1 MTTKIKIGDRWVGEG
16 EPTYIVAEVGSNHNG
31 DLAQAK
37 ELIDVAASSGVDV
50 VKFQIFKAE
59 TLLTH
64 DHPAFQI
71 IKDNELP
78 REWVGELASY
88 AEKRDII
95 FTASPFDHEAVDL
108 LCEIGVPLLKWASPE
123 IHDIPLLKYAAATG
137 KALLV
142 STGMCNLM
150 DIHHAIEAV
159 RSQGNENFAVL
170 HCVSSYP
177 TETADINLRMMDSI
191 RDAFKVPVGLS
202 DHTTSTVIPAAAV
215 ARGACVIEKHF
226 TLSRSLDGPDHSF
239 ALEPAELSAMVS
251 AIREVDE
258 GLGSSVKG
266 PVPVVENLAVKYKYL
281 VSDVAIPVGTTI
293 TTDMLTVKRGGHGIL
308 PVNLE
313 IVVGRK
319 AAEDIPEDKLI
330 SWEMV

>member
-1 MTTKIKIGDRWVGEG
+1 
-16 EPTYIVAEVGSNHNG
+16 
-31 DLAQAK
+31 
-37 ELIDVAASSGVDV
+37 
-50 VKFQIFKAE
+50 
-59 TLLTH
+59 
-64 DHPAFQI
+64 
-71 IKDNELP
+71 
-78 REWVGELASY
+78 
-88 AEKRDII
+88 
-95 FTASPFDHEAVDL
+95 
-108 LCEIGVPLLKWASPE
+108 
-123 IHDIPLLKYAAATG
+123 
-137 KALLV
+137 
-142 STGMCNLM
+142 
-150 DIHHAIEAV
+150 
-159 RSQGNENFAVL
+159 
-170 HCVSSYP
+170 VSSYP